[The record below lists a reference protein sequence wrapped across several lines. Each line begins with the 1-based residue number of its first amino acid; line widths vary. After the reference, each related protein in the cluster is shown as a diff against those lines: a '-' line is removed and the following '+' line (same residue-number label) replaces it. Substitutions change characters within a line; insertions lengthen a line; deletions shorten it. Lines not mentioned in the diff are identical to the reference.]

1 MTSIPSGSKF
11 HFLNA
16 PFLVSGILLA
26 RDWEATYHEY
36 DESQPNCT
44 LKLSR
49 CVQVQFFPEPL
60 AITPG
65 PNYYICTYLFK
76 IISLYSVSIA
86 RIERSM
92 FVFCIRSIGKVVL
105 LT

>member
-26 RDWEATYHEY
+26 RDWEVKYQY

-86 RIERSM
+86 RIAM
-92 FVFCIRSIGKVVL
+92 FVFCIRLIGKVVS

>member
-86 RIERSM
+86 RIAM
-92 FVFCIRSIGKVVL
+92 FVFCIRSIGKVVS

>member
-26 RDWEATYHEY
+26 RDWEAKYQY
-36 DESQPNCT
+36 DESQPSCA

-49 CVQVQFFPEPL
+49 CVRVQFFPEPL

-86 RIERSM
+86 RIECSM

>member
-26 RDWEATYHEY
+26 RDWEATYQY
-36 DESQPNCT
+36 DESQPSCA

-49 CVQVQFFPEPL
+49 CVRVQFFPEPL
-60 AITPG
+60 AIAPG

-86 RIERSM
+86 RIECSM
-92 FVFCIRSIGKVVL
+92 FVFCIRSIGKVVSP
-105 LT
+105 